1 MAETANVA
9 PAAPGQSYKSKCT
22 KCDSI
27 VNDKICPHP
36 PEMQNFFAGR
46 EIRAALQEGRPPD
59 PAVMRPEV
67 AEVILK
73 YKNPFVS

>member
-1 MAETANVA
+1 
-9 PAAPGQSYKSKCT
+9 SKCK
-22 KCDSI
+22 KCDAV

-46 EIRAALQEGRPPD
+46 EIRDALKAGKPPD
-59 PAVMRPEV
+59 PEVMRKEV

-73 YKNPFVS
+73 YKNPFVT